1 MNKFVAIWQT
11 DTLSLRTILYNTQI
25 MCAIFLLTHTHNQ
38 LKINSVFHFGVW
50 QGFKNLV
57 MKKAPQG
64 PFIYSRAQGLTPS
77 TIHPTL
83 RLSRQNG
90 V

>member
-38 LKINSVFHFGVW
+38 LKINTIFHFGVW

-64 PFIYSRAQGLTPS
+64 PFIYSRARTPS
-77 TIHPTL
+77 TIPPTP